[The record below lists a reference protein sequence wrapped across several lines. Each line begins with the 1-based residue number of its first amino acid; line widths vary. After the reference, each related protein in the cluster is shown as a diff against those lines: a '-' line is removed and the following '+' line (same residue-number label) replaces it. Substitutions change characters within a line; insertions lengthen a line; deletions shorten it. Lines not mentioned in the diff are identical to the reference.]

1 MPVTVIGNV
10 EGTSVSASDT
20 QDAQTD
26 ASHGH
31 HPTPR
36 EYVNIA
42 IMLAILTAL
51 EVSTYFVDFGS
62 IAIPLLVILMVIK
75 FVMVVSFFMHLKFD
89 SKLFGRM
96 LYGGLFLALLLYA
109 ATLVIL
115 YFERAPGV

>member
-1 MPVTVIGNV
+1 MTVTAVGNV

-20 QDAQTD
+20 QDTQTG
-26 ASHGH
+26 SSQGH

-42 IMLAILTAL
+42 IMLAILTGL

-75 FVMVVSFFMHLKFD
+75 FIMVVSFFMHLKFD
-89 SKLFGRM
+89 SKLFGRL
-96 LYGGLFLALLLYA
+96 LYGGLAFALVLYA
-109 ATLVIL
+109 ATLTIL
-115 YFERAPGV
+115 LLEHAPSV